1 MVRIYPNRAAL
12 ARLMGALIIEQ
23 DERWLSD
30 RRYLN
35 MTLLEERRE
44 KETGEERE
52 VA

>member
-1 MVRIYPNRAAL
+1 
-12 ARLMGALIIEQ
+12 MGALIIEQ
-23 DERWLSD
+23 DERWRSD

-52 VA
+52 RAEAA